1 MNTTSFKLPPIKTLV
16 VGGAGYIGSHM
27 LLALQDAG
35 QDPKDILVFD
45 NLSRGH
51 ADACGAVPLF
61 KGDLRSPNDLQ
72 QCFLSFQP
80 DVVMHFGAL
89 AYVGE
94 SVQEPLLYYQNNVVG
109 SLNLLAAMRD
119 HGVNKLVFSS
129 TCATYG
135 EPHEV
140 PIPETHP
147 QQPINPY
154 GRTKLMIEQALKDY
168 APAYGLHSISLRYFN
183 AAGAD
188 PQGRARER
196 HDPETHLIPLV
207 LQEAARLQAGGN
219 PADTR
224 LEVFGT
230 DFNTPDG
237 SCVRDYIHVED
248 LCQAHLR
255 AADRLIRVTIAASST
270 NAAGPTIAAGPTMP
284 TIPAQPQPST
294 GQQTTNPS
302 TQPNAQAEFFNLANG
317 NGYSVLEVIDTCR
330 RITGQ
335 HIKAKHSPRRA
346 GDPACLIGQ
355 AGLAAEYLGWT
366 PRHNLEKIIEN
377 AWRVQE
383 IPDT

>member
-1 MNTTSFKLPPIKTLV
+1 MTETSLKLPPIKTLV

-35 QDPKDILVFD
+35 QDPNDILVFD

-51 ADACGAVPLF
+51 ADACRTVPLF

-72 QCFLSFQP
+72 QCFSSFRP

-119 HGVNKLVFSS
+119 HSVNKLVFSS

-135 EPHEV
+135 EPQEV
-140 PIPETHP
+140 PIPEAHP
-147 QQPINPY
+147 QNPINPY

-188 PQGRARER
+188 PKGRARER

-207 LQEAARLQAGGN
+207 LQEAARVQAGGN

-237 SCVRDYIHVED
+237 SCVRDYIHEED

-255 AADRLIRVTIAASST
+255 AAERLIQAGVPTTSSSSSSNLT
-270 NAAGPTIAAGPTMP
+270 Q
-284 TIPAQPQPST
+284 PAPST
-294 GQQTTNPS
+294 GGQAANTP
-302 TQPNAQAEFFNLANG
+302 TQKNAHAEFFNLANG
-317 NGYSVLEVIDTCR
+317 NGYSVLEVIETCR

-335 HIKAKHSPRRA
+335 PIPARHSPRRA
-346 GDPACLIGQ
+346 GDPACLVGQ
-355 AGLAAEYLGWT
+355 ADFAAENLGWT
-366 PRHNLEKIIEN
+366 PRHNLEKIIED
-377 AWRVQE
+377 AWRV
-383 IPDT
+383 

>member
-16 VGGAGYIGSHM
+16 VGGGGYIGSHM

-109 SLNLLAAMRD
+109 SLNLLATMRD

-255 AADRLIRVTIAASST
+255 AAARLVRTAIPTTPAS
-270 NAAGPTIAAGPTMP
+270 
-284 TIPAQPQPST
+284 PAQPQPLT
-294 GQQTTNPS
+294 GQQTTNLS
-302 TQPNAQAEFFNLANG
+302 TQPNTQAEFFNLANG

-335 HIKAKHSPRRA
+335 PIEAKHSPRRA
-346 GDPACLIGQ
+346 GDPACLVGQ
-355 AGLAAEYLGWT
+355 AGLAADHLGWT
-366 PRHNLEKIIEN
+366 PRHNLEKIIEDS
-377 AWRVQE
+377 WRVQE
-383 IPDT
+383 IPTGA